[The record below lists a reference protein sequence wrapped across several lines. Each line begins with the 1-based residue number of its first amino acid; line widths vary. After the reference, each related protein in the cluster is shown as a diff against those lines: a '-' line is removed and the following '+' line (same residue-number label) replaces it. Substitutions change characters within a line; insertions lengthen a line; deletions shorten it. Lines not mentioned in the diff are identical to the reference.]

1 MCVCGASCTVLSF
14 VLVLFCSRIQIHIC
28 FCTRPP
34 TCTCFPVYAHACISF
49 PEHSSYKMWHGML
62 SDTDKMA
69 SGCQLLCGHDDRT
82 GHDHD
87 KPSPWS
93 IWIGSVMR
101 ETTETDRLHRT
112 EHIIVVLME
121 YFNIFEHLTNPP
133 RCILGSSWTHVRA
146 QHIWPPRFPQSD
158 ALALTYVYRALCTIN
173 IYFWWFTE
181 LFSLLWGS

>member
-1 MCVCGASCTVLSF
+1 
-14 VLVLFCSRIQIHIC
+14 
-28 FCTRPP
+28 
-34 TCTCFPVYAHACISF
+34 
-49 PEHSSYKMWHGML
+49 ML

-93 IWIGSVMR
+93 IRIGSVMS

-121 YFNIFEHLTNPP
+121 YFNIFDYLTNPP

-146 QHIWPPRFPQSD
+146 PHIWQPRFPQSD

-181 LFSLLWGS
+181 LFSLLWGSKTTGGDFSTLNFFLSLFLNQHQVTFRSVGWCLFKSWCEQSRLSFFLCKCLVNVSLV